1 MVDIEDLGFGCLIVV
16 MGIFIFALIGTSIYA
31 IIHDINKDN
40 NKTDY
45 QKCICEKV
53 EE

>member
-1 MVDIEDLGFGCLIVV
+1 MDIEDLGFGFFIVI
-16 MGIFIFALIGTSIYA
+16 MSIFMVALIGTGIYA

-40 NKTDY
+40 NKIDY

-53 EE
+53 D

>member
-1 MVDIEDLGFGCLIVV
+1 MDIEDLGFGCLIIIL
-16 MGIFIFALIGTSIYA
+16 GIFLITLLGVDIYA

-40 NKTDY
+40 NKIDY

>member
-1 MVDIEDLGFGCLIVV
+1 MDIEDLGFGCLFITI
-16 MGIFIFALIGTSIYA
+16 GILVLALIGTGIYA